1 MNLYIDVHKKKLTK
15 EVEGGK
21 KSIGS
26 KELH

>member
-15 EVEGGK
+15 EAEGGK